1 MSDALSFAE
10 FEAQDVQL
18 LPARIV
24 LSVLMAPG
32 GGGTP
37 GHNGSSHP
45 GIGLKTG
52 NVSFPPGGQTNIVGQ
67 GIGGPGG
74 SAY

>member
-10 FEAQDVQL
+10 LEAQDAQL

-24 LSVLMAPG
+24 LSLLSLG
-32 GGGTP
+32 HGGGTP

-45 GIGLKTG
+45 GISVTVG
-52 NVSFPPGGQTNIVGQ
+52 NSDSPGQTNIAGM
-67 GIGGPGG
+67 GIGGQGG
-74 SAY
+74 SAS